1 MLPFPSAHTI
11 ALHEILGA
19 ISAADNK
26 ESLQQNLLRFVY
38 LFFADTPEKT
48 AESEGISPKIKK
60 CIQDNYADINL
71 NLTMIADSIG
81 LSVKYISKLF
91 KMETGQGLLHYIGT
105 VRIQKAKELL
115 NSGTYTLNEISEMVG
130 YASIKTFRR
139 VFKKIEGVNPS
150 DYKTI
155 S

>member
-1 MLPFPSAHTI
+1 
-11 ALHEILGA
+11 
-19 ISAADNK
+19 
-26 ESLQQNLLRFVY
+26 
-38 LFFADTPEKT
+38 
-48 AESEGISPKIKK
+48 
-60 CIQDNYADINL
+60 
-71 NLTMIADSIG
+71 MIADSIN

-115 NSGTYTLNEISEMVG
+115 NSGKYTLNEISEMVG
-130 YASIKTFRR
+130 YVSVKTFRR

-150 DYKTI
+150 DYKTNDGD